1 MLAVEANS
9 RIALFRGGQRDKEE
23 RDLSWLDTSF
33 VFYITADGKGLL
45 FLELSTGDGRNPAV
59 YFRKSSDSPAVRL
72 GSCSRPS
79 LSQDAKWV
87 ACVHTEGAVS
97 KLMLLPVGAGE
108 ARQLTNDGLRYDRVE
123 WLPDGR
129 SVLFI
134 SISKIVAQCDG
145 LMWSSTKWVV
155 RR

>member
-33 VFYITADGKGLL
+33 VYDITADGKGLL
-45 FLELSTGDGRNPAV
+45 FAELSTGDGRNPAV

-79 LSQDAKWV
+79 LSQDA
-87 ACVHTEGAVS
+87 
-97 KLMLLPVGAGE
+97 
-108 ARQLTNDGLRYDRVE
+108 N
-123 WLPDGR
+123 
-129 SVLFI
+129 
-134 SISKIVAQCDG
+134 
-145 LMWSSTKWVV
+145 
-155 RR
+155 